1 MVILQKMLGYIN
13 IEKALL
19 MSCPD
24 DFDNTIAREYRS
36 LLAESTGVEYV
47 AREDFYAQAKSSDT
61 LLVCRLRR
69 NPPLC
74 QYSAHRRSDAT
85 VTWEKE
91 NVFFSRHRHK
101 TAARESDLGRIA
113 YRLTAHQGRG
123 KQKFLRRERRVVRSV
138 QSGVVP

>member
-1 MVILQKMLGYIN
+1 MIKSEIIHPDLLQALAQCGHKANILIADANYSFLTNSSSRARIIYLNFSPGLISSVVILQKMLGYIN

-61 LLVCRLRR
+61 LLVVASGETRR
-69 NPPLC
+69 FANILL
-74 QYSAHRRSDAT
+74 T
-85 VTWEKE
+85 VGPT
-91 NVFFSRHRHK
+91 
-101 TAARESDLGRIA
+101 L
-113 YRLTAHQGRG
+113 L
-123 KQKFLRRERRVVRSV
+123 
-138 QSGVVP
+138 